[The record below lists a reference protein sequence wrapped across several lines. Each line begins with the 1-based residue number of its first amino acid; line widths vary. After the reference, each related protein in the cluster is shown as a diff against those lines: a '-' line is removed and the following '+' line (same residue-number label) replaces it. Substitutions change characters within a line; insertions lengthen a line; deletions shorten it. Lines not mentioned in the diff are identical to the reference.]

1 MTPTESTDSPEL
13 TEPAGRQAGLA
24 PVWPADASLLAALA
38 PWMARRRWYP
48 LKGGSSPEPRDL
60 TLIGDR
66 ELAPGVRDL
75 LVAVP
80 RAGAPSVLVHVPLVL
95 ETGDALARYRVDG
108 EAPGGEGLTVTGPDG
123 AETALIDGPHH
134 PAFWRAWA
142 QAVLEAGTVLDATG
156 ARAIGQR
163 AERLRVTTGEQSN
176 TSVVLPSPASD
187 RDAGGPEDAATDGL
201 IVKLLRVLAPGRNPD
216 VEVSVALAG
225 DGWDR
230 VPAPVAWS
238 TFEWHDPATGARSST
253 DSAVACT
260 FIPRADDGFELFC
273 SLAADDD
280 GPHGPVR
287 VWVPVGTGSVGGPST
302 GRGRV
307 MPGRTSPGAPR
318 NEDQEPSCR
327 FPPSASRSSSPST
340 PLTRG
345 TRAPRRSR
353 SPSCRSASPISPSTS
368 RPTRTTTTRAG
379 ASICS
384 SVSAVASST
393 TSWRRTSGA
402 TAR

>member
-13 TEPAGRQAGLA
+13 TEPAGRQAGPA

-176 TSVVLPSPASD
+176 TSVVLPAPASD

-225 DGWDR
+225 
-230 VPAPVAWS
+230 
-238 TFEWHDPATGARSST
+238 
-253 DSAVACT
+253 
-260 FIPRADDGFELFC
+260 
-273 SLAADDD
+273 
-280 GPHGPVR
+280 
-287 VWVPVGTGSVGGPST
+287 VG
-302 GRGRV
+302 
-307 MPGRTSPGAPR
+307 
-318 NEDQEPSCR
+318 
-327 FPPSASRSSSPST
+327 
-340 PLTRG
+340 
-345 TRAPRRSR
+345 
-353 SPSCRSASPISPSTS
+353 
-368 RPTRTTTTRAG
+368 
-379 ASICS
+379 
-384 SVSAVASST
+384 
-393 TSWRRTSGA
+393 
-402 TAR
+402 

>member
-1 MTPTESTDSPEL
+1 MTPTESIDPPEL
-13 TEPAGRQAGLA
+13 TQPVRRGAGPA

-95 ETGDALARYRVDG
+95 ETGEALARYRVDG

-123 AETALIDGPHH
+123 AETSLIDGPHH

-142 QAVLEAGTVLDATG
+142 QAVLEAGTILDGTG
-156 ARAIGQR
+156 ARAIAQR
-163 AERLRVTTGEQSN
+163 AERLRVITGEQSN
-176 TSVVLPSPASD
+176 TSVVLPAPASD
-187 RDAGGPEDAATDGL
+187 RDAGGPEDAATGGL

-238 TFEWHDPATGARSST
+238 AFEWHDPATGPQLDRLGGGLHLHPPRRRRLR
-253 DSAVACT
+253 AV
-260 FIPRADDGFELFC
+260 L
-273 SLAADDD
+273 L
-280 GPHGPVR
+280 
-287 VWVPVGTGSVGGPST
+287 
-302 GRGRV
+302 
-307 MPGRTSPGAPR
+307 PGRR
-318 NEDQEPSCR
+318 
-327 FPPSASRSSSPST
+327 
-340 PLTRG
+340 
-345 TRAPRRSR
+345 
-353 SPSCRSASPISPSTS
+353 
-368 RPTRTTTTRAG
+368 
-379 ASICS
+379 
-384 SVSAVASST
+384 
-393 TSWRRTSGA
+393 
-402 TAR
+402 

>member
-1 MTPTESTDSPEL
+1 MTPIESTDPPEL
-13 TEPAGRQAGLA
+13 TQPVRRGAGPA

-95 ETGDALARYRVDG
+95 ETGEALARYRVDG

-123 AETALIDGPHH
+123 AETSLIDGPHH

-142 QAVLEAGTVLDATG
+142 QAVLEAGTILDGTG
-156 ARAIGQR
+156 ARAIAQR
-163 AERLRVTTGEQSN
+163 AERLRVITGEQSN
-176 TSVVLPSPASD
+176 TSVVLPAPASD

-287 VWVPVGTGSVGGPST
+287 
-302 GRGRV
+302 
-307 MPGRTSPGAPR
+307 A
-318 NEDQEPSCR
+318 
-327 FPPSASRSSSPST
+327 
-340 PLTRG
+340 
-345 TRAPRRSR
+345 RAL
-353 SPSCRSASPISPSTS
+353 ALAADLG
-368 RPTRTTTTRAG
+368 TTTAQMHRHLAAALGIPVQSRTFED
-379 ASICS
+379 S
-384 SVSAVASST
+384 S
-393 TSWRRTSGA
+393 R
-402 TAR
+402 